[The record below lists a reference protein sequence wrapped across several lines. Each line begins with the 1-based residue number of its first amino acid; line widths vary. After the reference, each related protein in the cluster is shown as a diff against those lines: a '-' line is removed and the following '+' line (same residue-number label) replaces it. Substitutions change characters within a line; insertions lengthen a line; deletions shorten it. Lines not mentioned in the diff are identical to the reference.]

1 MNHGKL
7 SLAGKSGEEQ
17 AAEAIDYSLD
27 EQHAKRI
34 RRIGKKLLR
43 VANCLI
49 SFGKVAE
56 KMPDKDRS
64 MASIEAQFSD
74 SLPLSGIPEFV
85 PDARTDRFLATHKLV
100 AGAPYIRFY
109 ASHPILNEDG
119 EVVGNIRLLDYSPR
133 VLGDEEKLLL
143 SDLAAF
149 AEREL
154 RLISMIATR
163 QDLLKKNW
171 SLRRDSMIDPDVGTW
186 NRTAITRLLKQE
198 VEQCRKDDKPLSLVL
213 ADLDAFKKINE
224 VHGRTAGDNLL
235 VKVVSRLRSC
245 IRPHDTLGRYEGGR
259 FLIILPG
266 ADNMIAKLVAERLQN
281 AIKSNPETIGDTTVA
296 VTISSGTVST
306 DKFASADSDE
316 LVSLVNAALS
326 SAQKL
331 GHNSIAQAVSN
342 EVKSSPVAEKVPP
355 AVVKASPSAARSSA
369 KPFPTITDI

>member
-1 MNHGKL
+1 MNQGKL
-7 SLAGKSGEEQ
+7 AVAGKSVEEQ
-17 AAEAIDYSLD
+17 SGEAFAYSLD
-27 EQHAKRI
+27 EQHAQRI

-49 SFGKVAE
+49 TFGKVSE
-56 KMPDKDRS
+56 KSSAKDRS

-74 SLPLSGIPEFV
+74 SLPLSTIPEFV

-109 ASHPILNEDG
+109 ASHPIRSEDD
-119 EVVGNIRLLDYSPR
+119 EIVGNIRLLDYSPR

-143 SDLAAF
+143 SDLAAL

-154 RLISMIATR
+154 RLVSMIATR

-171 SLRRDSMIDPDVGTW
+171 NLRRDSMIDPVVGTW
-186 NRTAITRLLKQE
+186 NQTAIMRLLKQE
-198 VEQCRKDDKPLSLVL
+198 VEQCRKDAKPLSLVL

-224 VHGRTAGDNLL
+224 AHGRAAGDNLL

-266 ADNMIAKLVAERLQN
+266 ADSMIAKLVADRLQN
-281 AIKSNPETIGDTTVA
+281 AVKSNPETIGSA
-296 VTISSGTVST
+296 AIPVTISSGTVST
-306 DKFASADSDE
+306 DKFSSADSDE
-316 LVSLVNAALS
+316 LISLVSAALS

-331 GHNSIAQAVSN
+331 GHNSIFQAVPYGN
-342 EVKSSPVAEKVPP
+342 
-355 AVVKASPSAARSSA
+355 
-369 KPFPTITDI
+369 

>member
-1 MNHGKL
+1 MNQGKL
-7 SLAGKSGEEQ
+7 SVARKSGDEQ
-17 AAEAIDYSLD
+17 SGEAIAYSLD
-27 EQHAKRI
+27 EQHAQRI

-49 SFGKVAE
+49 TFGKVSE
-56 KMPDKDRS
+56 KSSAKDRS

-109 ASHPILNEDG
+109 ASHPIRNEDD
-119 EVVGNIRLLDYSPR
+119 EVVGNIRLLDYSAR
-133 VLGDEEKLLL
+133 VLGEEEKLLL
-143 SDLAAF
+143 SDLVAF

-154 RLISMIATR
+154 RLISMVATR

-171 SLRRDSMIDPDVGTW
+171 NLRRDSMIDPDVGTW

-259 FLIILPG
+259 FMIILPG
-266 ADNMIAKLVAERLQN
+266 ADNVIAKLVADRLQN
-281 AIKSNPETIGDTTVA
+281 AIKSNPEIIGDSTVA

-316 LVSLVNAALS
+316 LISLVSGALA
-326 SAQKL
+326 SAQKI
-331 GHNSIAQAVSN
+331 GHNSIAQATPMAAKTSPAAAIV
-342 EVKSSPVAEKVPP
+342 SPVVTRS
-355 AVVKASPSAARSSA
+355 AS

>member
-1 MNHGKL
+1 MNQGKL
-7 SLAGKSGEEQ
+7 SKAGRSGDEQ
-17 AAEAIDYSLD
+17 PGEAFAYSLD
-27 EQHAKRI
+27 EQHAQRI

-49 SFGKVAE
+49 TFGMVSE
-56 KMPDKDRS
+56 KSSAKDRS

-74 SLPLSGIPEFV
+74 SLPISGIPEFV
-85 PDARTDRFLATHKLV
+85 PDARTDRFLATNKLV

-109 ASHPILNEDG
+109 ASHPIRNEDD

-143 SDLAAF
+143 SDLAVF

-154 RLISMIATR
+154 RLISMVATR
-163 QDLLKKNW
+163 QDLLKMNW
-171 SLRRDSMIDPDVGTW
+171 NLRRDSMIDPDVGTW

-198 VEQCRKDDKPLSLVL
+198 VEQCRKDDKPVSLVL

-235 VKVVSRLRSC
+235 LKLVSRLRSC

-259 FLIILPG
+259 FMIILPG
-266 ADNMIAKLVAERLQN
+266 ADNVIAKLVADRLQN
-281 AIKSNPETIGDTTVA
+281 AIKSNPETIGDATVA
-296 VTISSGTVST
+296 VSISSGTVST
-306 DKFASADSDE
+306 DKFASANSDE
-316 LVSLVNAALS
+316 LISLASAALA
-326 SAQKL
+326 SAQKI
-331 GHNSIAQAVSN
+331 GHNSIFQAVPN
-342 EVKSSPVAEKVPP
+342 AVKTSSAEE
-355 AVVKASPSAARSSA
+355 KASSTVARSSA